1 MANCVVVLPIVHCTT
16 EHGKRFVPL
25 TVKGKAASPAV
36 ALVCE
41 RDIFAGAG
49 GDDAEIAKATIFERT
64 PELDT

>member
-1 MANCVVVLPIVHCTT
+1 VTLPIVHCTA

-25 TVKGKAASPAV
+25 TVKGKAAAPAV

-41 RDIFAGAG
+41 MEIFAGAG
-49 GDDAEIAKATIFERT
+49 GDDAEIVKASMFERT